1 MIIEK
6 LRDEIINELENIW
19 TREEIEKYINQLRN
33 KNEEMLRQ
41 LQKENSNIPNRS
53 DERNLE
59 IETQDLLDLYL
70 AYYFR
75 RIPVKNIKSKYL
87 RKLKT

>member
-53 DERNLE
+53 DWC
-59 IETQDLLDLYL
+59 
-70 AYYFR
+70 
-75 RIPVKNIKSKYL
+75 
-87 RKLKT
+87 